1 MNRSEE
7 TVDQLVPIAYI
18 YLLAYSLIT
27 SLDRWH
33 PTLVVMSHPAPS
45 KVRLQPVVIGLFT
58 TNGSTTLTSL
68 GQQLIFGI
76 RIHIE
81 TQLNST
87 SSISFLFL
95 FLFLFLCC
103 CCFFLTKKS
112 HRHSFFFPLP
122 LVFFPSQSNPNKPHE
137 IAICLL
143 EQ

>member
-103 CCFFLTKKS
+103 CCFFLTKKAIVI
-112 HRHSFFFPLP
+112 
-122 LVFFPSQSNPNKPHE
+122 VFFSLF
-137 IAICLL
+137 LL
-143 EQ
+143 FFSPLNRTQTSPTR